1 MGAFWSFGKQDQV
14 SASEGASAKEQYLD
28 ERMAQLEREHAE
40 KVAALEASGIAVVER
55 LSAEVVPEESF
66 EKYLKTKHEKM
77 GHIVESLVTE

>member
-40 KVAALEASGIAVVER
+40 KLAALEAR
-55 LSAEVVPEESF
+55 LADADKAIEEDDVDAA
-66 EKYLKTKHEKM
+66 KD
-77 GHIVESLVTE
+77 